1 MTQSGHLFHFFFFFR
16 LDLLGGDPAWQ
27 VVHGLPFAIAGVASA
42 LDTVSELIA
51 TVRKNKATAAM
62 TALTIPDLIIFA
74 DRMSTS
80 DLLHEYRHSAQ
91 TEKGLK
97 TDRWSAH
104 VYNNAISVLQR

>member
-1 MTQSGHLFHFFFFFR
+1 LFHFFFFR

-27 VVHGLPFAIAGVASA
+27 VVHGLPFAITGVASA

-74 DRMSTS
+74 DRMCPPIYCMNIVIPLKLRE
-80 DLLHEYRHSAQ
+80 D
-91 TEKGLK
+91 LK
-97 TDRWSAH
+97 TDR
-104 VYNNAISVLQR
+104 